1 MRNLCE
7 VSEKDIA
14 SKTQLLMN
22 TLGRNIKRKRIEIK
36 LKRVELAF
44 YANITE
50 SMICNIENGKKPG
63 ISIYTLVKIS
73 SALEITMDDL
83 FCE

>member
-1 MRNLCE
+1 MKNLCE
-7 VSEKDIA
+7 VSEKEIA
-14 SKTQLLMN
+14 SKTQLLME
-22 TLGRNIKRKRIEIK
+22 TLGRNIKKKRIEIK

-44 YANITE
+44 YASTTE

-73 SALEITMDDL
+73 SVLEITLDDL